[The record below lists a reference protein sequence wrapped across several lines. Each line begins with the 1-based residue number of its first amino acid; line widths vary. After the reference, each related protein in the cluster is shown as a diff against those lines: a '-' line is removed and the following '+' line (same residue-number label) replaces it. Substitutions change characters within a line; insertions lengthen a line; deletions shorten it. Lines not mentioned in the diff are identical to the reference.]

1 MSVLHLIL
9 LELSEQW
16 LLFLSL
22 PSPTKPH
29 VGLRSEHTEISSGHG
44 RVLFCPLGEAEDTAL
59 REQILL
65 ALPRVVHQAV
75 AVPVFPGRA
84 LPSSCRCEFFE
95 PAQVSGEKNIFPT
108 LSHCFPP
115 LPCSWVEGRG
125 DRLRRVRRFLRC
137 GRLLPPVTAGSLGS
151 NIPCSSAAAES
162 LHHGTTIRLTFPLP
176 LESWSVRAG
185 RRWPLSE

>member
-44 RVLFCPLGEAEDTAL
+44 RVLFCPLGEAEDTAP
-59 REQILL
+59 RKQILL
-65 ALPRVVHQAV
+65 APPRVVHQAV

-84 LPSSCRCEFFE
+84 LPGSC
-95 PAQVSGEKNIFPT
+95 
-108 LSHCFPP
+108 
-115 LPCSWVEGRG
+115 
-125 DRLRRVRRFLRC
+125 
-137 GRLLPPVTAGSLGS
+137 
-151 NIPCSSAAAES
+151 
-162 LHHGTTIRLTFPLP
+162 
-176 LESWSVRAG
+176 
-185 RRWPLSE
+185 